1 MYRESSGAK
10 MVRNWSFNAVSNI
23 AYIFSEDDKGFQW
36 QADFSATG
44 RTIETLK
51 LVRD

>member
-1 MYRESSGAK
+1 MRK

-23 AYIFSEDDKGFQW
+23 AYIFSEDDKKDFNGRQTFQ
-36 QADFSATG
+36 QPV

-51 LVRD
+51 LVQD